1 LRVQRFVFSDCAGGC
16 DEGFGFPVPNS
27 DLFSVPT
34 PRTLQGYGAFGGA
47 WEDWCDV
54 NYYTGKDDPSDR
66 NSNNAKCKKCTPLPF
81 GPCLYPDPKTMGGR
95 AIRSLPQQTDLER
108 LGPPGGEVVVIP
120 DAGDGGGSGGSWFDQ
135 NKTLVLAGGVAA
147 VALLAFGMRKG
158 RRMNGLAGLFGF
170 GSRKVRRRKARR
182 N

>member
-1 LRVQRFVFSDCAGGC
+1 MRVQRFVFSDCAGGC

-27 DLFSVPT
+27 DLFSVPAQ
-34 PRTLQGYGAFGGA
+34 RTLQGYDAFGGA
-47 WEDWCDV
+47 WEDWCDIH
-54 NYYTGKDDPSDR
+54 YYTPENNERCKNCNKKDFPFVGPR
-66 NSNNAKCKKCTPLPF
+66 CTWF
-81 GPCLYPDPKTMGGR
+81 DPKTMGGR
-95 AIRSLPQQTDLER
+95 AQRGLPQQTDLER

-120 DAGDGGGSGGSWFDQ
+120 DAGDSGGSGGSWFDQ
-135 NKTLVLAGGVAA
+135 NKTLMLAGGAA
-147 VALLAFGMRKG
+147 VVALLAFGMRRG